1 MIELAP
7 IAFPLTVTL
16 LLWSATIETVVGYP
30 AAVFKRI
37 GHPVTWIGALIAG
50 LERRLNRPHFE
61 PPTRRTNGL
70 ATLFILLT
78 VVMGVAG
85 VVQSVI
91 AWLSFGDTYIMIAL
105 MALAGSSALAS
116 RSLHSHV
123 ADVASALDAGGL
135 IAGRQAV
142 GMIVGRNTEALD
154 EAGVARA
161 AIESLAENY
170 ADGVIAPSFWM
181 MALGLPGAFAYKAI
195 NTADSM
201 IGHRTLRYR
210 DFGWASA
217 RLDDL
222 VNLPASRLTALFIV
236 LAAGLRSDFNAGGA
250 LRAVW
255 RDASKHKSPN
265 AGWPEAAMAGALG
278 LRLAGPRVYGTELV
292 NDHWMG
298 QGRAEATTEDIR
310 RALSLYRTAQALFL
324 MSVATVAL
332 LVSI

>member
-1 MIELAP
+1 MIDFAP
-7 IAFPLTVTL
+7 LVFPLTVTL
-16 LLWSATIETVVGYP
+16 LLWSAAIETAVGYP
-30 AAVFKRI
+30 PGLFRRI

-61 PPTRRTNGL
+61 PPTRRVNGL

-78 VVMGVAG
+78 IVIGVAG
-85 VVQSVI
+85 VVEMLIV
-91 AWLSFGDTYIMIAL
+91 WLSFGETYVALAL
-105 MALAGSSALAS
+105 MALVGSSALAS

-123 ADVASALDAGGL
+123 ADVATALDTGGL
-135 IAGRQAV
+135 IGGRQAV

-170 ADGVIAPSFWM
+170 ADGVIAPSIWM

-201 IGHRTLRYR
+201 IGHRSLRYR

-222 VNLPASRLTALFIV
+222 VNLPASRLTALLIV
-236 LAAGLRSDFNAGGA
+236 MAAGLRSDFDAGGA

-255 RDASKHKSPN
+255 RDAGKHKSPN

-298 QGRAEATTEDIR
+298 QGRAEATTEDIG
-310 RALSLYRTAQALFL
+310 RALSLYRTAHGLFLVIVATIALF
-324 MSVATVAL
+324 VAL
-332 LVSI
+332 